1 MRCKCSLMKTKS
13 QLRAAFIALM
23 VVSQGSLA
31 IPPDSSLFSDSYV
44 MAGNPATTMDVRR
57 DGDQY
62 QIELSGG
69 GDELAG
75 ASTAADCFIHAEGK
89 REGNRLAALFTAL
102 ETDTFSYSEREARA
116 ENRKLEVVFEPEGA
130 SVVHVDTLGYCGL
143 GATFEG
149 QYRPKSAK

>member
-1 MRCKCSLMKTKS
+1 MKTKS
-13 QLRAAFIALM
+13 QLRTAFIALM

-31 IPPDSSLFSDSYV
+31 IPPDSSPFSDSYV

-57 DGDQY
+57 EGDQY

-75 ASTAADCFIHAEGK
+75 AATAADCFIHAEGK
-89 REGNRLAALFTAL
+89 REGNRLAAVFTAL
-102 ETDTFSYSEREARA
+102 ETDTFSFSEREARS

-130 SVVHVDTLGYCGL
+130 SVVHADTFGYCGL

-149 QYRPKSAK
+149 KYRPKSAK